1 MMLQPNTYSVKDN
14 LTKYA
19 RSGGF
24 IWDVAFSENVL
35 DGWDSGDVRIRRFC
49 GKVRDSEG
57 ISPTLNGLHGITLQT
72 YTDKGFS
79 IFT

>member
-1 MMLQPNTYSVKDN
+1 MPGLNG
-14 LTKYA
+14 
-19 RSGGF
+19 RF
-24 IWDVAFSENVL
+24 IWDVGFSENVL
-35 DGWDSGDVRIRRFC
+35 DGWYSGDVRIRRFC

-57 ISPTLNGLHGITLQT
+57 ISTTFNGLHGITLQA